1 MRVSLFLAKCCLL
14 RTWAYG
20 ILIAF
25 VATAATSVA
34 APPVVLLYHKDAK
47 VRIDTIEQMAIAED
61 AGLVDDLIRA
71 QSVEFYTPVH
81 NTYQKALSRLTGVQV
96 LPAGMN
102 WKAWLDSEVE
112 ARRIKV
118 DYRPVEP
125 SEAGESDRS
134 NLQPLASQLGPEHFN
149 AMAERLRSSS
159 ARVPDGDALRYMV
172 ANDHLPEV
180 RQFLSGDW
188 LAQTLGRKDVEIN
201 SLAYQLNGLAEPGPL
216 REKINASLIACLQSD
231 DTTTVA
237 NALQMIAGVQ
247 GFSTVFR
254 VPRAEPHVRKL
265 LENGN
270 PEIASQARRAMT
282 RIAPET
288 IAEDVSYAEAFR
300 DLYDT
305 LGRRYPCFA
314 LKGIDWAAVG
324 DELLPKVEE
333 VKTDEQFGL
342 LCLQLVARLED
353 SHASLMPAKAQL
365 PQLPFGKWDPGF
377 ACLLDDRDRP
387 VVYYVDAGS
396 PAEQAGVAVGM
407 AVTRVDGVPVGE
419 VMESWS
425 KETTRYAG
433 FSSRRYLDYQAA
445 RMFCR
450 QVAQGQIVEV
460 ELERPGGEVMT
471 CSLACNLGIRYL
483 PRLPVPIPGIS
494 DSANVSWTMLD
505 DQIGYLYVRRI
516 GNDLV
521 ERLDLAVGQLQQ
533 AKGLI
538 VDVRGNS
545 GGGFDASR
553 AHRNFTPDDGQEPD
567 RPRFHGPIALV
578 FDARCISAGE
588 GWASWFIAQKHA
600 RTFGEATAGASSR
613 KEIYPLKNGLFRV
626 QFSVKAYTGFLD
638 RPIELRG
645 LEPEIPVRQNANDLV
660 ARRDTVLEAAKKYL
674 KEHPAPA
681 N

>member
-1 MRVSLFLAKCCLL
+1 MP
-14 RTWAYG
+14 G
-20 ILIAF
+20 ILLVF
-25 VATAATSVA
+25 VAMEATSA
-34 APPVVLLYHKDAK
+34 AAPPPVVLLYHKDAE
-47 VRIDTIEQMAIAED
+47 VRIDTIEKMAIEED
-61 AGLVDDLIRA
+61 TGLVDDLIRA

-81 NTYQKALSRLTGVQV
+81 NTYQEALSRLTRRQF
-96 LPAGMN
+96 LPAGTN
-102 WKAWLDSEVE
+102 WKGWLASEAETGRLKIDYRAIDPSEV
-112 ARRIKV
+112 
-118 DYRPVEP
+118 D
-125 SEAGESDRS
+125 ESDRG
-134 NLQPLASQLGPEHFN
+134 NLQPLASQLGPERFG
-149 AMAERLRSSS
+149 AMAERLRSPS

-216 REKINASLIACLQSD
+216 REKINASLVACLQSD
-231 DTTTVA
+231 DSTTVA
-237 NALQMIAGVQ
+237 NALQMIAGVE
-247 GFSTVFR
+247 GFSTAFQ
-254 VPRAEPHVRKL
+254 VPGAEPHVRKL

-270 PEIASQARRAMT
+270 PEIAGQARRAIS

-288 IAEDVSYAEAFR
+288 IVEDVSYAEAFR

-324 DELLPKVEE
+324 DELLPKVED
-333 VKTDEQFGL
+333 VQTDDQFGL
-342 LCLQLVARLED
+342 LCLELVARLED

-365 PQLPFGKWDPGF
+365 PQSPFGRWDPGF

-387 VVYYVDAGS
+387 MVYYVDAGS
-396 PAEQAGVAVGM
+396 PAERAGVALGM
-407 AVTRVDGVPVGE
+407 AVTKVDGAPVGE

-433 FSSRRYLDYQAA
+433 FSSRRYLNYQAA

-450 QVAQGQIVEV
+450 QVAQGQVVEV
-460 ELERPGGEVMT
+460 ELERPGGEIVT
-471 CSLACNLGIRYL
+471 HSLACTLGIRYL

-494 DSANVSWTMLD
+494 DSANVSWAMLD
-505 DQIGYLYVRRI
+505 DQIGYVYVRRI

-521 ERLDLAVGQLQQ
+521 ERLDLAVGQLQR

-553 AHRNFTPDDGQEPD
+553 AHRNFAPDDGQEPD

-578 FDARCISAGE
+578 LDARCISAGE
-588 GWASWFIAQKHA
+588 GWASWFIAQKRA

-613 KEIYPLKNGLFRV
+613 KETYPLKNGLYRV

-638 RPIELRG
+638 RPIERRG
-645 LEPEIPVRQNANDLV
+645 LEPEVPVRQNADDLV

-674 KEHPAPA
+674 KEQPATA

>member
-1 MRVSLFLAKCCLL
+1 MRVLLAECCLL
-14 RTWAYG
+14 RTWMYG

-81 NTYQKALSRLTGVQV
+81 NTYQT
-96 LPAGMN
+96 
-102 WKAWLDSEVE
+102 
-112 ARRIKV
+112 
-118 DYRPVEP
+118 
-125 SEAGESDRS
+125 
-134 NLQPLASQLGPEHFN
+134 
-149 AMAERLRSSS
+149 
-159 ARVPDGDALRYMV
+159 
-172 ANDHLPEV
+172 
-180 RQFLSGDW
+180 
-188 LAQTLGRKDVEIN
+188 
-201 SLAYQLNGLAEPGPL
+201 
-216 REKINASLIACLQSD
+216 
-231 DTTTVA
+231 
-237 NALQMIAGVQ
+237 
-247 GFSTVFR
+247 
-254 VPRAEPHVRKL
+254 
-265 LENGN
+265 
-270 PEIASQARRAMT
+270 
-282 RIAPET
+282 
-288 IAEDVSYAEAFR
+288 EDVSYAEAFR

-305 LGRRYPCFA
+305 LGHRYPCFA

-333 VKTDEQFGL
+333 VQTDEQFGL

-396 PAEQAGVAVGM
+396 PAERAGVAVGM
-407 AVTRVDGVPVGE
+407 TVARVDGVPVGE

-433 FSSRRYLDYQAA
+433 FSSRRYLNYQAA

-460 ELERPGGEVMT
+460 ELERPGGEVVT

-533 AKGLI
+533 AKGLV

-567 RPRFHGPIALV
+567 RPRFHGPMALV
-578 FDARCISAGE
+578 LDARCISAGE
-588 GWASWFIAQKHA
+588 GWASWFIAQKRA

-638 RPIELRG
+638 RPIEGRG

-674 KEHPAPA
+674 KEHPAPTS
-681 N
+681 